1 MPDLDFGTA
10 TTAATLVR
18 MAARQAMMVAYVDT
32 WWMLFLIAMALLPLA
47 FVMRMP
53 KTIVV
58 AEDQHM
64 LALEG

>member
-1 MPDLDFGTA
+1 
-10 TTAATLVR
+10 

-32 WWMLFLIAMALLPLA
+32 WWLLFMISMALLPLA

-58 AEDQHM
+58 TEDAHVM
-64 LALEG
+64 VMEG